1 MKLSLNFDEIYNM
14 TSLASKEGS
23 LDRPIVIDLNFKLLD
38 GFKQYWIVK
47 HLGWKYVPVKVI

>member
-1 MKLSLNFDEIYNM
+1 M